1 MCHIIAAKA
10 VAFGEALRPSFKTYA
25 GQIIKNSQALAEAL
39 LSKSFSLSSGGTDNH
54 LILIDLRPYNQDL
67 TGATAEQWLHDAGIV
82 VNKNLVP
89 YDTRKP
95 FEGSGIRIGT
105 AALTTR
111 GLKEPD
117 MVQLADWMDTVL
129 SSQGDA
135 KTVSRIRHET
145 EAMCGKFPVP
155 G

>member
-1 MCHIIAAKA
+1 
-10 VAFGEALRPSFKTYA
+10 
-25 GQIIKNSQALAEAL
+25 QIIKNSQALAEGL
-39 LSKSFSLSSGGTDNH
+39 VSKGFSLCSGGTDNH
-54 LILIDLRPYNQDL
+54 LILIDLRPYNKDL
-67 TGATAEQWLHDAGIV
+67 TGATAEQWLFDAGIV
-82 VNKNLVP
+82 VNKNMVP

-95 FEGSGIRIGT
+95 IEASGIRIGT

-117 MVQLADWMDTVL
+117 MGQLADWMDEVL

-135 KTVSRIRHET
+135 KTVSRIRQET
-145 EAMCGKFPVP
+145 EAMCVQFPVP